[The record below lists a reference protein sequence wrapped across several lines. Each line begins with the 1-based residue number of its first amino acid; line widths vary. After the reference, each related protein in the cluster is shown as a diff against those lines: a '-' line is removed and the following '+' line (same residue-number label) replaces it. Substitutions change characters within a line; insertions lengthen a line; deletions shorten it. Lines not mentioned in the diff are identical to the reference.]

1 MYSGDMPP
9 DIVSI
14 VVIGLTLAG
23 LILNGQRQTRREF
36 EQLRAETTART
47 DQLKAEMI
55 ARMDKQDARTDQL
68 KAEMIARM
76 DKQDARMDKL
86 TADVAGLRRE
96 VSGLG
101 SRLSRLEGAVSATF
115 FSRPPL
121 VETAEHGD

>member
-1 MYSGDMPP
+1 MTP

-14 VVIGLTLAG
+14 VAIGITLAG

-36 EQLRAETTART
+36 EQLRAEMIART
-47 DQLKAEMI
+47 DQLKAEMM
-55 ARMDKQDARTDQL
+55 ARMDKQDART
-68 KAEMIARM
+68 
-76 DKQDARMDKL
+76 DKL

-96 VSGLG
+96 VSGLD
-101 SRLSRLEGAVSATF
+101 SRLSRLEGAISATF